1 MLATNRAVGIPD
13 PIEAGVGSEVINVPV
28 RSRRQLPMVS
38 DASPDASRPQGAANI
53 NVETA
58 SKLQR
63 PELPDLDQPLP
74 GTEKD

>member
-1 MLATNRAVGIPD
+1 MLATNRAVRIPD
-13 PIEAGVGSEVINVPV
+13 PVEAGVGSEVINVPARLLRHLLVV
-28 RSRRQLPMVS
+28 R
-38 DASPDASRPQGAANI
+38 DASPDASRPQGATNI

-63 PELPDLDQPLP
+63 PELPDLDQPLQ